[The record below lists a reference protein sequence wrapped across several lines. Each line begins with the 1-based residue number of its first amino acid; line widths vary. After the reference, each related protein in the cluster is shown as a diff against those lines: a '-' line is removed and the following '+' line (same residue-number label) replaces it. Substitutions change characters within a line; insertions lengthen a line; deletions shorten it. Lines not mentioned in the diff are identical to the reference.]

1 MGIFG
6 TKKEDNKEATDV
18 IAEKNQPSDSV
29 KASKKSAKKTQKSVA
44 SVSAAY
50 GVVGSPII
58 TEKSH
63 RMAGENK
70 YTFRVEKNATKKQIK
85 GIIEE
90 MYKVTVEN
98 VHVIVVKPKRRTVKY
113 DRGYQQLFKKA
124 IVKVQKG
131 QHIAVFEGV

>member
-6 TKKEDNKEATDV
+6 TKKEDKKEPIDAS
-18 IAEKNQPSDSV
+18 IAKNEKDDSV
-29 KASKKSAKKTQKSVA
+29 KASKKAVKKAPKSVA

-50 GVVGSPII
+50 GVVGSAII

-63 RMAGENK
+63 KMASENK

-85 GIIEE
+85 SIIEE
-90 MYKVTVEN
+90 MYKVTVEEVN
-98 VHVIVVKPKRRTVKY
+98 IIVVKPKRRTVKY
-113 DRGYQQLFKKA
+113 DRGYQKLFKKA